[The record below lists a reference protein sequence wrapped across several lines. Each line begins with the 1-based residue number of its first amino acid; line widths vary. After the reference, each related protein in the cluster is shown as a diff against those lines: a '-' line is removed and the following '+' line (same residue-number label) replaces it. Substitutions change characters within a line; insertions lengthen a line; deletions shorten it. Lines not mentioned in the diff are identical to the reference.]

1 MTSIFDARQF
11 FISSEHIL
19 DILMAKK
26 SIEFSPDF
34 SPFFPARPTSERYND
49 PLKVIPEGSM
59 VEYLPVGSKGAP
71 KPFLEENLK
80 SLTPYPSPLC
90 SGFYVEEV

>member
-1 MTSIFDARQF
+1 MTSIFDARKF

-49 PLKVIPEGSM
+49 PLKVIPEGSI
-59 VEYLPVGSKGAP
+59 V
-71 KPFLEENLK
+71 
-80 SLTPYPSPLC
+80 
-90 SGFYVEEV
+90 

>member
-34 SPFFPARPTSERYND
+34 SPSFPARPTSERYND
-49 PLKVIPEGSM
+49 PLKVIPEGSR
-59 VEYLPVGSKGAP
+59 VEYLPVGPKEAP
-71 KPFLEENLK
+71 QTIFGKKIFR
-80 SLTPYPSPLC
+80 T
-90 SGFYVEEV
+90 